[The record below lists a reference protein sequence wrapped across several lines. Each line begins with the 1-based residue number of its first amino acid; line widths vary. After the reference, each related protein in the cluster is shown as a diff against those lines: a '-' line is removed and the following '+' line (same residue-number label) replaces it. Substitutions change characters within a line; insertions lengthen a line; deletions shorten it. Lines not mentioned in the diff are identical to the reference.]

1 MRTLL
6 CVGETKPTAAGR
18 GGVAASVKP
27 RQDIAQA
34 EFVFKIN
41 ILETF

>member
-1 MRTLL
+1 
-6 CVGETKPTAAGR
+6 VGETQANGR

>member
-6 CVGETKPTAAGR
+6 WVGETHTQRPRRR
-18 GGVAASVKP
+18 GAASVKQ

-41 ILETF
+41 ILEKF